1 MKKLLLKNLVVI
13 CLLFTCIL
21 TSLPSCKQSSDDEE
35 LLSSYSSRITALQ
48 NEISLIK
55 ELQLSAELEA
65 DNEIAKLRLE
75 IEALKRSLDE
85 AQSTGNIPAIEKA
98 FEYKIESGTATIT
111 KYKGSQT
118 AVIVPASIDG
128 YTVKSI
134 GDNAFKGTSIVSVS
148 LPDTLVSIGWFAFS
162 DCSSLKSAIIPKTV
176 AEIGYEAF
184 SNCKRLTIYTNAD
197 SYAAK
202 YAKSYGISLSIE

>member
-1 MKKLLLKNLVVI
+1 MKKTLLKNLVVI

-21 TSLPSCKQSSDDEE
+21 TSLPSCKQSSDTEE

-65 DNEIAKLRLE
+65 DSEIAKLRLE

-85 AQSTGNIPAIEKA
+85 VQSTGNIPAIEKA
-98 FEYKIESGTATIT
+98 FEYKIENGTATIT

-134 GDNAFKGTSIVSVS
+134 GDDAFKGTSIVSVS

-176 AEIGYEAF
+176 TEIGYEAF

-197 SYAAK
+197 SYASK
-202 YAKSYGISLSIE
+202 YAKSYGISLSTE